1 MISSSSIYVSSFEKI
16 CSLVEETSYIKPRDF
31 KNGINMCEERG
42 YISDY
47 MFPLFAIKTDKL
59 EPIEKISY
67 FNSYLRSN
75 TKLTIQELKKPEFK
89 HFIFNEL
96 KNNKKRSFDLF
107 FMNIFRIVESVIK
120 SWQKI

>member
-1 MISSSSIYVSSFEKI
+1 
-16 CSLVEETSYIKPRDF
+16 
-31 KNGINMCEERG
+31 
-42 YISDY
+42 
-47 MFPLFAIKTDKL
+47 MFPLFGIKTDKL
-59 EPIEKISY
+59 EPIEKNSY
-67 FNSYLRSN
+67 FNSYLKSN

-89 HFIFNEL
+89 NFIFNEL